1 LIQAHSELGNRW
13 AEIAKMLPGRTENS
27 IKNHWNATKRK
38 QYSKRKCRPKYPR
51 ASLLQDYIKSLNLDS
66 GITGRGLG
74 ITTASTDIIL
84 DNNTRMKAPE
94 LLPPDLVLF
103 KDNDDGLVPNYSF
116 NEVPDFDI
124 HEKIFRGG
132 CSVDSIL
139 DELPCDHSVAH
150 EKRLEMDVPEPDV
163 TPFMGFEVK
172 KEVDLLE
179 MISQSKM

>member
-74 ITTASTDIIL
+74 IITASTDIIL
-84 DNNTRMKAPE
+84 DNDTRMKAPE
-94 LLPPDLVLF
+94 LLPRDLVLF

-139 DELPCDHSVAH
+139 DELPCDDSVAH
-150 EKRLEMDVPEPDV
+150 ENRLEMDVPEPDV

-172 KEVDLLE
+172 KVDLLE
-179 MISQSKM
+179 MISQSRM